1 MFGLQRARSPCLPFP
16 RQPFRVPF
24 VLMRDRREQ
33 CDRERVEVKLL
44 QDLGDQVRL
53 LSLLVYAIER
63 VSRGVDR
70 QGWYLDSLALG
81 WNGGD
86 PGRNKETY
94 RLPSA
99 QLLHQP
105 VDLLGVCPPWVEDGF
120 GVVEDNEDLP

>member
-1 MFGLQRARSPCLPFP
+1 MK
-16 RQPFRVPF
+16 
-24 VLMRDRREQ
+24 
-33 CDRERVEVKLL
+33 VKLL
-44 QDLGDQVRL
+44 QDLDDQVRL

-70 QGWYLDSLALG
+70 QRWYVDNLALG

-86 PGRNKETY
+86 PRRNKETY

-105 VDLLGVCPPWVEDGF
+105 IDLFGVCPPWVEDGL
-120 GVVEDNEDLP
+120 GIVEDYEYLPGR